1 MLTPQKG
8 SRKSY
13 ILHVSR
19 EAFGRGGDGVLH
31 LPQQVLLGFWT
42 GHILL
47 HHQVGEAPADGHA
60 GSRDQVNASVKR
72 PAGGVR
78 PHLSKALTGTFFQ
91 VMLCFSMSLENE
103 GRLNSDC
110 RMAFM

>member
-1 MLTPQKG
+1 MPQTG

-13 ILHVSR
+13 ILHVPR

-47 HHQVGEAPADGHA
+47 HHQVGEAPADGRM
-60 GSRDQVNASVKR
+60 GSRGRVEASVKR
-72 PAGGVR
+72 PVVGGR

-91 VMLCFSMSLENE
+91 VMLCFSMSVENE